1 MDVLRWSDIHESYVL
16 KVWSRSKTRRVEGAM
31 KGKRW
36 GKERKQ
42 AKVGDEW
49 KRQWRGRVEGGGW
62 KVEWVRK

>member
-36 GKERKQ
+36 GEREET
-42 AKVGDEW
+42 G
-49 KRQWRGRVEGGGW
+49 
-62 KVEWVRK
+62 